1 MRIVLY
7 LKMRNQLQR
16 LKLSYNFSRRQILKT
31 AGLITGAASVG
42 STPLLG
48 DLITGSNTN
57 SSAQAEEPNKLA
69 APQMV
74 INSRML
80 YFGWIPEDPAAVKA
94 LVPNRFTPNYR
105 GAVFM
110 NQYVVDTDEQ
120 TSGFGAYSLT
130 YLGADLQNLDAP
142 GGVNPGRW
150 WTHYFNSSATV
161 IKYVLERGV
170 PATPGLTTLEL
181 QGDTLIATTK
191 SNGIPIIRT
200 TARVGNTIASV
211 ARGQLRYITKKAKG
225 TFSSGVYPYVS
236 EIVTPWQI
244 VDLEFLLP
252 THPVYALRPKKP
264 LEITFGFYAPRS
276 SFCYPGGEQVI

>member
-1 MRIVLY
+1 M
-7 LKMRNQLQR
+7 
-16 LKLSYNFSRRQILKT
+16 SYNFSRRKILKT
-31 AGLITGAASVG
+31 AGFITGAASVG

-48 DLITGSNTN
+48 DLITGSKTD
-57 SSAQAEEPNKLA
+57 SSAQAQEPNKLA

-80 YFGWIPEDPAAVKA
+80 YFGWIPEDPAAVKS
-94 LVPNRFTPNYR
+94 LVPNRFKPNAR

-150 WTHYFNSSATV
+150 WTHYFNSSSSV
-161 IKYVLERGV
+161 IQYVLERGV
-170 PATPGLTTLEL
+170 PATPGRTTLSL
-181 QGDTLIATTK
+181 NGNTLIAITE
-191 SNGIPIIRT
+191 SNGTPIIRT

-211 ARGQLRYITKKAKG
+211 DRGQLRYITKKTKG
-225 TFSSGVYPYVS
+225 PFSSGVYPYVS

-244 VDLEFLLP
+244 VNLEFLQP
-252 THPVYALRPKKP
+252 SHPVYALRPKRP

-276 SFCYPGGEQVI
+276 SFCYPGGEEIL